1 MAAPVADKII
11 LPLDTGNTGKKK
23 RTQTRVVGA
32 DTVHEDFVIMGSTRS
47 YLGVHGFSSGNLTIL
62 AAAQNGTSTGSL
74 WIQNPVGSAVRMA
87 LARLCFYHAITT
99 NLSMPT
105 APRII
110 AQLFTFT
117 GTASGAAL
125 TTGKFDSRYPAAVG
139 SVRTAVTGMT
149 VTLGGILVTS
159 LPIVTAGTAGW
170 TFSTPDK
177 DDNVATSEMSDVV
190 LAAGEGLVIYQADA
204 GTTSDTRKLVVDGAW
219 SEFDAA

>member
-23 RTQTRVVGA
+23 RTQTRTVGA
-32 DTVHEDFVIMGSTRS
+32 DSVHEDFVIMSSVRN
-47 YLGVHGFSSGNLTIL
+47 YLGVHGYSSGNLTLL
-62 AAAQNGTSTGSL
+62 AAAQNGTSTGFL
-74 WIQNPVGSAVRMA
+74 WIINPVGSAVRMA
-87 LARLCFYHAITT
+87 MARLCFNHAITT

-117 GTASGAAL
+117 GTASGASL

-139 SVRTAVTGMT
+139 TVRTAMTGLT
-149 VTLGGILVTS
+149 ISLGGILVTS

-170 TFSTPDK
+170 TFADPST
-177 DDNVATSEMSDVV
+177 DDHIATSELSDVV
-190 LAAGEGLVIYQADA
+190 LAAGEGIVIYQADA
-204 GTTSDTRKLVVDGAW
+204 GTTSDTRKLVIDGAW